1 MRPVDE
7 VAKIITETFVD
18 WQVYSDAIPEEVI
31 DDRHVTHVLLKEA
44 ESDVSGYGGNTF
56 NMMNLGVDIQIF
68 YSLDY
73 DKNMLLSEVILMK
86 QLEDD
91 RWRVVDSQAHY
102 LDMSQTDN
110 QQTIKNITVNKTVLV
125 DEIG

>member
-31 DDRHVTHVLLKEA
+31 DDRHVTQALLKEA

-86 QLEDD
+86 QLEDN

-102 LDMSQTDN
+102 LDLSQTDN

>member
-7 VAKIITETFVD
+7 VADVITGLFAD

-31 DDRHVTHVLLKEA
+31 DDRHVTQVLLTEA
-44 ESDVSGYGGNTF
+44 QSDVSEYGGNTF
-56 NMMNLGVDIQIF
+56 NMMSLGVDIQIF

-86 QLEDD
+86 QLEDA

-102 LDMSQTDN
+102 LDLSQTDN

>member
-7 VAKIITETFVD
+7 VAKIITDLFVD

-31 DDRHVTHVLLKEA
+31 DDRHVTQVLLTEA
-44 ESDVSGYGGNTF
+44 QSDVSEYGGNTF
-56 NMMNLGVDIQIF
+56 NMVNLGVDIQIF

-73 DKNMLLSEVILMK
+73 DKNMLLSEVVLMK
-86 QLEDD
+86 HLEDS
-91 RWRVVDSQAHY
+91 RWRVVESQAHY
-102 LDMSQTDN
+102 LDLSQTDN
-110 QQTIKNITVNKTVLV
+110 QQTIKNITVNKTILV

>member
-7 VAKIITETFVD
+7 VAKIITDLFVD
-18 WQVYSDAIPEEVI
+18 WQVYSDAIPEEAI
-31 DDRHVTHVLLKEA
+31 DDRHVTQALLKEA

-56 NMMNLGVDIQIF
+56 NMVNLGVDIQIF
-68 YSLDY
+68 YSLNY
-73 DKNMLLSEVILMK
+73 DENMLLSEIILMK
-86 QLEDD
+86 QLEDNH
-91 RWRVVDSQAHY
+91 WRVVDSQAHY
-102 LDMSQTDN
+102 LDLSQTDN

>member
-1 MRPVDE
+1 
-7 VAKIITETFVD
+7 
-18 WQVYSDAIPEEVI
+18 VYSDAIPEEVI
-31 DDRHVTHVLLKEA
+31 DDRHVTQVLLKEA

-86 QLEDD
+86 QLEDN

>member
-7 VAKIITETFVD
+7 VADVITSLFAD

-31 DDRHVTHVLLKEA
+31 DDRHVTQVLLTEA
-44 ESDVSGYGGNTF
+44 QSDVSKYGGNTF

-73 DKNMLLSEVILMK
+73 DKNMLLSEVVLMK
-86 QLEDD
+86 HLEDE

-102 LDMSQTDN
+102 LDLSQTDN

>member
-7 VAKIITETFVD
+7 VAKIITETFAD
-18 WQVYSDAIPEEVI
+18 WQVYSDTIPEEVI
-31 DDRHVTHVLLKEA
+31 DDRHVTQVLLTEA
-44 ESDVSGYGGNTF
+44 QSDVSEYGGNTF
-56 NMMNLGVDIQIF
+56 NMINLGVDIQIF

-73 DKNMLLSEVILMK
+73 DKNMLLSEVVLMK
-86 QLEDD
+86 HLEDE

-102 LDMSQTDN
+102 LDLSQTDN

>member
-7 VAKIITETFVD
+7 VAKIITDLFVD
-18 WQVYSDAIPEEVI
+18 WQVYSDAIPEEAI
-31 DDRHVTHVLLKEA
+31 DDRHVTQVLLKEA
-44 ESDVSGYGGNTF
+44 ESDISGYGGNTF
-56 NMMNLGVDIQIF
+56 NMVNLGVDIQIF

-73 DKNMLLSEVILMK
+73 DENMLLSEIILMK
-86 QLEDD
+86 QLEDNH
-91 RWRVVDSQAHY
+91 WRVVDSQAHY
-102 LDMSQTDN
+102 LDLSQTDN

>member
-31 DDRHVTHVLLKEA
+31 DDRHVTQVLLKES

-73 DKNMLLSEVILMK
+73 DENMLLSEVILMK

>member
-7 VAKIITETFVD
+7 VAKIITDLFVD

-31 DDRHVTHVLLKEA
+31 DDRHVTQVLLKEA

-56 NMMNLGVDIQIF
+56 NMVNLGVDIQIF

-73 DKNMLLSEVILMK
+73 DENMLLSEIILMK
-86 QLEDD
+86 QLEDNH
-91 RWRVVDSQAHY
+91 WRVVDSQAHY
-102 LDMSQTDN
+102 LDLSQTDN
-110 QQTIKNITVNKTVLV
+110 QQTIKNITVKKTVLV

>member
-7 VAKIITETFVD
+7 VAKIITDLFVD

-31 DDRHVTHVLLKEA
+31 DDRHVTQVLLKEA

-56 NMMNLGVDIQIF
+56 NMVNLGVDIQIF

-73 DKNMLLSEVILMK
+73 DKNMLLSEVVLMK
-86 QLEDD
+86 HLEDE
-91 RWRVVDSQAHY
+91 RWHVVDSQAHY
-102 LDMSQTDN
+102 LDLSQTDN

>member
-1 MRPVDE
+1 
-7 VAKIITETFVD
+7 
-18 WQVYSDAIPEEVI
+18 
-31 DDRHVTHVLLKEA
+31 
-44 ESDVSGYGGNTF
+44 
-56 NMMNLGVDIQIF
+56 MMNLGVDIQIF

-86 QLEDD
+86 QLEDN

>member
-7 VAKIITETFVD
+7 VAKIITDLFVD
-18 WQVYSDAIPEEVI
+18 WQVYSDAIPEETI
-31 DDRHVTHVLLKEA
+31 DERHVTQVLLKEA

-56 NMMNLGVDIQIF
+56 NMINLGVDIQIF

-73 DKNMLLSEVILMK
+73 DKDMLFSEVILMK
-86 QLEDD
+86 ELEDS

-102 LDMSQTDN
+102 LDLSQTDN